1 MRESR
6 GNYATILGTQKLH
19 WVSSCN
25 VDGQL
30 KVRNLSCY
38 CLYCIVKNYQQC
50 INSAYVNVPKL
61 VTFSPDVP
69 SSSTAEPQNQ
79 NEDNEGDKSEDVPE
93 TVSMASLAAKGS
105 IVAVRP
111 NVESVYDYFLFKVES
126 SGIQTLSLNT
136 ADENGL
142 PFAAGSEVLDGF
154 FYEVVKESRKG
165 SFYKLSKKQS
175 FVHKDTVLCVGI
187 ELKELQ
193 NGTWCLDP
201 IDHSEILQTVF
212 S

>member
-1 MRESR
+1 M
-6 GNYATILGTQKLH
+6 
-19 WVSSCN
+19 
-25 VDGQL
+25 
-30 KVRNLSCY
+30 
-38 CLYCIVKNYQQC
+38 
-50 INSAYVNVPKL
+50 
-61 VTFSPDVP
+61 TFSPDVP

-142 PFAAGSEVLDGF
+142 PFAAGSEVFGWFLLWGG
-154 FYEVVKESRKG
+154 KG
-165 SFYKLSKKQS
+165 
-175 FVHKDTVLCVGI
+175 I
-187 ELKELQ
+187 
-193 NGTWCLDP
+193 
-201 IDHSEILQTVF
+201 
-212 S
+212 